1 MGAQERKDVLA
12 ERAATYE
19 LLAGLFLQ
27 EATAG
32 FLERLRDDAAF
43 ADGPL
48 GDYAASLNGVDAEQ
62 ARIEAAA
69 DYAALF
75 LGMSAQPVPPYE
87 SVYTSELQLLM
98 QEARDKA
105 VEAYRANG
113 FTAAVDF
120 SLPEDHAGVEL
131 QFMARLCRAELAALD
146 AGDEAEAGQL
156 ADAQAAFLREH
167 LLSWMPQL
175 CDDVEKRAKTGLY
188 RGLAQMT
195 RQFLEFEREEL
206 AE

>member
-1 MGAQERKDVLA
+1 MEAQERKNVLA

-48 GDYAASLNGVDAEQ
+48 GDYAASLSGVDAEQ

-98 QEARDKA
+98 QEARDRA
-105 VEAYRANG
+105 VETYRAHG
-113 FTAAVDF
+113 FTAAADF
-120 SLPEDHAGVEL
+120 NLPEDHAGVEL
-131 QFMARLCRAELAALD
+131 QFMARLCRAELATLD
-146 AGDEAEAGQL
+146 AGDEAKARRL
-156 ADAQAAFLREH
+156 ADVQATFLQEH
-167 LLSWMPQL
+167 LLSWMPRL

-188 RGLAQMT
+188 RGLARMT